1 MVQHLYEKIDN
12 NNIIIISAY
21 RTCQSSIKNVGSSTN
36 IIQQWQRLEKNLEK
50 DTDNHDKMIIDLAR
64 FINDLQ
70 QQQHEIIVRTKF
82 NKSNVQPKN
91 EMGKLIHLK
100 NLIDAI
106 SLKYGIIKSPI
117 LT

>member
-1 MVQHLYEKIDN
+1 MVLYLYQKRDN

-70 QQQHEIIVRTKF
+70 QQKHEIIIKTDA
-82 NKSNVQPKN
+82 N
-91 EMGKLIHLK
+91 ELNTQL
-100 NLIDAI
+100 
-106 SLKYGIIKSPI
+106 
-117 LT
+117 